1 MLLCLFVFLVLGEG
15 WGKGISCEVGA
26 LSVAREGR
34 VPLLL
39 VLLAVFARAYVDV
52 AAKITL
58 DRRVSAAKTRE
69 TREEDPI
76 YSYTT
81 DIYFGEG
88 TQRPTP
94 GSAAP

>member
-1 MLLCLFVFLVLGEG
+1 M
-15 WGKGISCEVGA
+15 
-26 LSVAREGR
+26 
-34 VPLLL
+34 
-39 VLLAVFARAYVDV
+39 
-52 AAKITL
+52 L
-58 DRRVSAAKTRE
+58 DRSVLQSYVERFFAPKRARVSAAKTRE

-88 TQRPTP
+88 TPRPTP